1 MVKKIIYVILCIAVL
16 AAGCGNKPEPVK
28 QAEKAPHVSTEAR
41 ATESD
46 KNKIKKEDLN
56 IGGIYMDQSMS
67 EVFAR
72 YGKPDRVEHAVPVG
86 RICIYNINGG
96 ELRVS
101 ATSAEEKGTVEGVTI
116 TRNTG
121 LATKAG
127 IKVGSNAEEVIKV
140 YGGKIIKFSPE
151 PKMPEATR
159 MIEHSIAIKRDIKHN
174 PAYPENRYQ
183 LWFYLNDNNKVI
195 RISFWEPWSSE

>member
-56 IGGIYMDQSMS
+56 IDGIYMDQSMS

-72 YGKPDRVEHAVPVG
+72 YGKPDRVEHGIPVG

-101 ATSAEEKGTVEGVTI
+101 ATSAEERGTVEGVSVTG
-116 TRNTG
+116 NTG
-121 LATKAG
+121 LATKGG
-127 IKVGSNAEEVIKV
+127 IRVGNILDEVTKIYGNEEPSRYINSTGVEGANQILWYSAK
-140 YGGKIIKFSPE
+140 
-151 PKMPEATR
+151 
-159 MIEHSIAIKRDIKHN
+159 IKRDAN
-174 PAYPENRYQ
+174 YY
-183 LWFYLNDNNKVI
+183 LLFYLDDNNRVVSMAFF
-195 RISFWEPWSSE
+195 REHSCE